1 VLVTCS
7 TASWHPGDPIQ
18 DALRADA
25 VLSVER
31 IMARAPFLGQDVTVI
46 QIEGGVHDLVLSPEP
61 ARSEYL
67 RTVTT
72 WLAERLP

>member
-1 VLVTCS
+1 
-7 TASWHPGDPIQ
+7 
-18 DALRADA
+18 
-25 VLSVER
+25 
-31 IMARAPFLGQDVTVI
+31 MARAPFLGQDVTVI
-46 QIEGGVHDLVLSPEP
+46 QIEGGVHDLALSPEP